1 MEKKKVDKFVKA
13 QSFENFKSY
22 KDLEKK
28 QIIFKLKKKSENF
41 SNSNSD
47 NNYKKKIIKRAVD
60 DLLNKGNDKNKFT
73 LKDNSLAEIKR
84 LDENKYLE
92 YIFHRYRYE
101 IFPLSKEIDDF
112 PPCLQIEPSSVC
124 NYRCIFCFETDKSF
138 TNKKN
143 GFMGSMKLENFK
155 KIIDQAHNNI
165 QFITLA
171 SRGEPLVSKNFSE
184 MLNYTSG
191 KFLNLKLNTNASL
204 LNEKICHEIL
214 SDTVGTLVI
223 SADAADKD
231 EYAKIRVNGS
241 LDKVVKN
248 LEMFNNIKQ
257 KHYKNSK
264 IITRV
269 SGVNFSKNQNF
280 NKMLNFWNNLVD
292 QIVFVKYNPWE
303 NSYLAAETNILEPCS
318 DLWRRMFI
326 WWDNKANPCDVDY
339 KSYLSIGK
347 FEDDL
352 TKIWK
357 SSNYNKLRNDHID
370 GMRKKIIPCKS
381 CAVV

>member
-1 MEKKKVDKFVKA
+1 MEKKLVDKFVKA
-13 QSFENFKSY
+13 QSFENFKSFG
-22 KDLEKK
+22 DLEKN
-28 QIIFKLKKKSENF
+28 QIISKIREKSENF
-41 SNSNSD
+41 INSTNV
-47 NNYKKKIIKRAVD
+47 NNYKKKIIKRAVK
-60 DLLNKGNDKNKFT
+60 DLSNEHHSENQFS

-84 LDENKYLE
+84 LDDNQYLE

-101 IFPLSKEIDDF
+101 IFPLSQEIDDF

-143 GFMGSMKLENFK
+143 GFMGTMQLDDFK
-155 KIIDQAHNNI
+155 KIIDQAHNNV

-223 SADAADKD
+223 SADAAEKD
-231 EYAKIRVNGS
+231 EYAKIRVNGN
-241 LDKVVKN
+241 LDKIVKN
-248 LEMFNNIKQ
+248 LEMFKNIKE

-269 SGVNFSKNQNF
+269 SGVNFSKSQNF
-280 NKMLNFWNNLVD
+280 DKMVSFWNNFVD

-303 NSYLAAETNILEPCS
+303 NSYLAPETDISEPCS

-326 WWDNKANPCDVDY
+326 WWDNKVNPCDVDY
-339 KSYLSIGK
+339 KSYLALGK
-347 FEDDL
+347 FNDNL
-352 TKIWK
+352 TEIWK
-357 SSNYNKLRNDHID
+357 SKNYNKLRDEHVNR
-370 GMRKKIIPCKS
+370 MRKKITPCKS
-381 CAVV
+381 CTLV